1 MSPSKTLK
9 IADNWPDG
17 LPDTQSR
24 VKQQTIAPNM
34 IEKYQTSFSLLVLA
48 VLAAGRFS
56 DFDYKRKFNNK
67 DQ

>member
-1 MSPSKTLK
+1 
-9 IADNWPDG
+9 
-17 LPDTQSR
+17 
-24 VKQQTIAPNM
+24 M